1 MKKKFSKSW
10 IGSKQ
15 PRKQRK
21 YLANAPLHLKK
32 KMICAN
38 LSKAL
43 REKFGKRS
51 SPLRKNDEVKIMRGK
66 FKGKR
71 GKVLRVMLKMQMI
84 EVEGAQVKKMDGS
97 KVNIKLNPSNVQI
110 MEMNVDDK
118 KRNKNMKKGIENK
131 SKEKIVEEKKE
142 NSKTPTGD
150 KK

>member
-1 MKKKFSKSW
+1 MKKKFSTSW
-10 IGSKQ
+10 VASKQ

-21 YLANAPLHLKK
+21 YLVNAPLHLKK
-32 KMICAN
+32 KMISAN

-51 SPLRKNDEVKIMRGK
+51 APLRKNDEVKIMRGK

-84 EVEGAQVKKMDGS
+84 EVEGVQAKKLDGS
-97 KVNIKLNPSNVQI
+97 KVNLKLNPSNVQLV
-110 MEMNVDDK
+110 EMNLEDK
-118 KRNKNMKKGIENK
+118 KRSKNMKKETENK
-131 SKEKIVEEKKE
+131 PKEKEE
-142 NSKTPTGD
+142 NNKTTTED